1 MAKLIPKTKVSTWQ
15 IYLNRIRYLGRMY
28 KRIRD
33 LGRVYKR
40 IEDLGRMYK
49 LLDELATCTHSR
61 QKLSTC
67 LKDNVQSEPGVY
79 FFYDN
84 NEQRSDSGDGA
95 RIVRVGQSL
104 TLCSRILQ
112 HKGNKSGGGD
122 HNISV
127 FRLLVGT
134 ALLAKNKQRCDD
146 WDIKGPRPK
155 GTLIDKSIDK
165 SQVEQCV
172 TKALENMRVLC
183 LPIEDE
189 AERNFIEHNTTALL
203 SNYCRCPTD
212 CQCSTDCQCLTNCG
226 CPIDPPSNGWLG
238 YHCTRKKVRRSGLWS
253 QKDVEDIHNPRFLD
267 TLEGLILNL

>member
-95 RIVRVGQSL
+95 RIVRVGQATNLLERLSD
-104 TLCSRILQ
+104 
-112 HKGNKSGGGD
+112 HKGNKSGGGG
-122 HNISV
+122 HSSSV
-127 FRLLVGT
+127 FRKLVGHALKKKKEDEQWQSTST
-134 ALLAKNKQRCDD
+134 AQ
-146 WDIKGPRPK
+146 
-155 GTLIDKSIDK
+155 KSLN
-165 SQVEQCV
+165 ECV
-172 TKALENMRVLC
+172 TETLGNMRVLC
-183 LPIEDE
+183 LPIKDE
-189 AERNFIEHNTTALL
+189 ALRDSIERNTTALL